1 MSSFELKP
9 ASLQNMARRRM
20 EKAGSY
26 AQLSQDENSEKKART
41 TKQMGIFLKT
51 RRKEMLKTKW
61 YAGR

>member
-1 MSSFELKP
+1 
-9 ASLQNMARRRM
+9 M

-26 AQLSQDENSEKKART
+26 DQLSQDENSEKKART